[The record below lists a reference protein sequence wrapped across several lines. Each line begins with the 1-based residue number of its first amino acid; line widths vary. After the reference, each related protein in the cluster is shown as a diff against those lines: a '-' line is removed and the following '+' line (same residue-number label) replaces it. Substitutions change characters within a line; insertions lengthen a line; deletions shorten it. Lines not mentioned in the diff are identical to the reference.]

1 MVPLFKKILNIT
13 NDSKHVASVSN
24 KTNTFDCNLESH
36 FSGKKPATSKNKP
49 SFVFLNKKAL

>member
-13 NDSKHVASVSN
+13 NDSKHVANVSN

-36 FSGKKPATSKNKP
+36 FSGKKTCNKQKQTELR
-49 SFVFLNKKAL
+49 FFK